1 MDFIQQEI
9 NKHKTKLTQLTNNLI
24 NTQLINEEIYI
35 NNEIKKESE
44 CLVSL
49 LNVKQNDLLNKMN
62 PNLNQFAFQQ
72 NPLMNPLPLNINP
85 VPFNQQQIIQNK
97 NIGEGKIINIFFH
110 DRVSGEGY
118 NVQCT
123 SNDTFSEII
132 EKYRKKANDFN
143 ENYFLFNGR
152 LMDPSSTLTVENL
165 GILNFNSI
173 TVVKKNIAI

>member
-1 MDFIQQEI
+1 
-9 NKHKTKLTQLTNNLI
+9 
-24 NTQLINEEIYI
+24 
-35 NNEIKKESE
+35 
-44 CLVSL
+44 
-49 LNVKQNDLLNKMN
+49 MN

-85 VPFNQQQIIQNK
+85 VPFNQQQIIQNN
-97 NIGEGKIINIFFH
+97 NIGEGEIINIFFH
-110 DRVSGEGY
+110 DPVSDKSY
-118 NVQCT
+118 IVQCT
-123 SNDTFSEII
+123 NNDKFSEII

-143 ENYFLFNGR
+143 DNNFLLNGR